1 MDALY
6 VSINLKGTKSNKMPR
21 MSKSRGKISAFRGIS
36 HHKVCIL
43 SAVDENDQMVFEI
56 HGLGCETT
64 EKVNK
69 MEQYIKKEDEKSYLI
84 TDMKQCYHKLSEN
97 TGRLHDEIKSE
108 GHVSELGH
116 SLADL
121 NELHSE
127 FKLLYKRYRGVSIRH
142 LQGYLDFFC
151 FFKNL
156 KYSIDSILK
165 QANQA
170 YVTSVN
176 EKSTL
181 RTIDIHSKKIP
192 IDLFEAYGDYH
203 FGCFAI

>member
-1 MDALY
+1 MDALH
-6 VSINLKGTKSNKMPR
+6 VSINLKGTKPNKMPR
-21 MSKSRGKISAFRGIS
+21 ISKVRGKTSAFRGIS

-43 SAVDENDQMVFEI
+43 SAIDENDQMVFEI
-56 HGLGCETT
+56 QGLGCETT
-64 EKVNK
+64 DKVNK
-69 MEQYIKKEDEKSYLI
+69 MEEYFKKENKTNYLI
-84 TDMKQCYHKLSEN
+84 TDMKQCYNKLSEN

-121 NELHSE
+121 NGLHSE

-165 QANQA
+165 QVNQT
-170 YVTSVN
+170 YVTSIN

-181 RTIDIHSKKIP
+181 KTKDIHSKEIP
-192 IDLFEAYGDYH
+192 IDLFEAYGEYQY
-203 FGCFAI
+203 GCFAI